1 MLVSVCLQ
9 VPINRLSYCDIVLSV
24 MLTTLFLEP
33 CILAVMLP
41 LQTMRGRVDLVHM
54 HLTEVKQCMD
64 LRVPLS
70 TRMVDQ
76 SIRL

>member
-1 MLVSVCLQ
+1 
-9 VPINRLSYCDIVLSV
+9 
-24 MLTTLFLEP
+24 
-33 CILAVMLP
+33 MLP
-41 LQTMRGRVDLVHM
+41 SQTMRGRVDLVHM
-54 HLTEVKQCMD
+54 HLTEVKQYMD